1 MTIKAETLTRRLQ
14 KEIDERKGA
23 PSNVG
28 YGYEAGRFGYA
39 LAGGMRTRKAFAD
52 RWRRKLIKAIE
63 ENGTTRIDT
72 EVIRG
77 ASRWGDHRAKWT
89 RYIDADT
96 GKTLVI
102 VAPAKGKHFIYSLLH
117 GEDADARLESLL
129 NSSWRRIGEGK

>member
-52 RWRRKLIKAIE
+52 RWRRVLIKAIE
-63 ENGTTRIDT
+63 ENGTTRVET

-77 ASRWGDHRAKWT
+77 RSRGGDHCAKWT
-89 RYIDADT
+89 RYTDADT
-96 GKTLVI
+96 GKTLAI
-102 VAPAKGKHFIYSLLH
+102 IAPAKGKHFIYSLLH
-117 GEDADARLESLL
+117 GDDADARLESLL
-129 NSSWRRIGEGK
+129 NSSWYRVGDDK